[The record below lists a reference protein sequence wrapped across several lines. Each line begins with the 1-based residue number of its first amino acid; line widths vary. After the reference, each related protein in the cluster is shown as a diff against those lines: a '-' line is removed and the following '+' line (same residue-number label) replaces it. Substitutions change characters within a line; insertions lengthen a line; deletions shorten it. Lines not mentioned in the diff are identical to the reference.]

1 MVLRF
6 LLFTFLCLSGSL
18 SFGQS
23 ADFFG
28 SPTTICV
35 GGSVQFTDLSVGA
48 STYSWTFVDGG
59 AGQTSSLTNPIITYN
74 NPGTYDVVLTIAN
87 GLISDTE
94 LKVGYITVL
103 ASASANL
110 TSAAG
115 TNNQTVCSGTPLN
128 NITYDISGATSVN
141 FSSVP
146 PLPSGVT
153 ALFAPTSSG
162 GMVTYSGTPT
172 TPGTFPYSFT
182 TSGANCA
189 PITVNGT
196 ITVAGSPTLSLTSGS
211 TNQTVC
217 VNTPISNI
225 VYSIGGTATG
235 AIVSGLPIGV
245 NGSFSGGLLTI
256 SGTPTFPSG
265 PFTYTVSTT
274 GGPCTPV
281 TLSGV
286 INVDSGIQLA
296 SGLNNQTVCNNTPI
310 TNIVY
315 STGISATGAS
325 VSNLPPGIT
334 GVYSGNTFT
343 ISGTPTV
350 SGVFIYT
357 VTTLGG
363 TCPNDSAL
371 GTITVNSAPTLTLDV
386 VGTDNQL
393 QCFNDPIVD
402 ITYTVG
408 GSATGAVVVGLP
420 LGITGSFTP
429 NVFTITGT
437 ASAPG
442 VYNYTVYTAGSA
454 CGVDSLS
461 GAITVEQAPVLTL
474 ITAPATTTQQV
485 CLNTAIDTII
495 YQYSG
500 AVVGATVINLP
511 AGVNFNIQ
519 SDSIV
524 IFGAG
529 LTTGLIN
536 YTVIAYG
543 GTCPND
549 SASGTITVNSAPTL
563 TLDVA
568 GTDNQLLC
576 FNDSIMDITY
586 TVGGSAT
593 GAVVVGL
600 PLGITGSFTPNVFTI
615 TGTASAPGV
624 YNYTVYT
631 AGSACG
637 VDSLSGAITVEQG
650 PVLTLITAPVSDTQE
665 VCLNTAIDT
674 IIYQYSGAVVGA
686 TVINLPA
693 GVNFNIQSDSIVIF
707 GVGLTTGLIDYTVI
721 AYGGTCPNDSAFG
734 QINISD
740 VIGFNLISATGTDN
754 QFICATPIDS
764 IIYQISSGADTAYV
778 INMPAGLTSGF
789 SNDSLFISG
798 TPASVGGYNFG
809 VVASGGFC
817 PNDTLLISLSGLNP
831 QIILASAAAT
841 DTQTWCLNSTIDSV
855 IYTFSDATGASVL
868 NLPAGISSTV
878 QGDSLIIFGT
888 ATSPGDYPFT
898 VYTTGNGCV
907 ADSAYG
913 LLSIADSAGLA
924 IVSAVGTNAQV
935 LCEGEPI
942 VSIVYVLLG
951 AADTAIVTG
960 LPIGVSSSWSGDS
973 LIITGL
979 PINVGVTNYQVV
991 SSGGVCPNDTLN
1003 GSITVLNVQIALV
1016 SAPFTNDQTV
1026 LVNTPIS
1033 AVVYSVGGPVM
1044 VTDLPPGIIV
1054 TYTPG
1059 TPNLLTLS
1067 GTPIDTG
1074 AFYYVVEF
1082 AGDCD
1087 VNSLV
1092 GKILVVSTFTPID
1105 STLSDTSNIY
1115 VPNLFSPNGDGFNE
1129 TWQIPALASFPDNE
1143 VTVINREG
1151 QIVFN
1156 QFDYNGTWD
1165 GTYYGKPLPEA
1176 TYYYL
1181 INIEQ
1186 GTKILRGPITIL
1198 RNEK

>member
-1 MVLRF
+1 MVSRF
-6 LLFTFLCLSGSL
+6 LHLTLFCLFSSI
-18 SFGQS
+18 SFGQT

-59 AGQTSSLTNPIITYN
+59 AGQTSTAINPIITYN
-74 NPGTYDVVLTIAN
+74 NPGTYDVVLTIVN
-87 GLISDTE
+87 GINSDTE
-94 LKVGYITVL
+94 LKEDYITVL

-110 TSAAG
+110 TSALG
-115 TNNQTVCSGTPLN
+115 TNNQTLCSGTALN

-146 PLPSGVT
+146 PLPSGVI

-235 AIVSGLPIGV
+235 AIVSGLPSGV
-245 NGSFSGGLLTI
+245 NSSFSGGSLTI

-265 PFTYTVSTT
+265 PFAYTVSTT

-281 TLSGV
+281 SLSGV
-286 INVDSGIQLA
+286 INVDSGIQLT

-363 TCPNDSAL
+363 TCANDSAS

-402 ITYTVG
+402 ITYTAG

-442 VYNYTVYTAGSA
+442 VYNYTVYTTGSA

-474 ITAPATTTQQV
+474 ITA
-485 CLNTAIDTII
+485 L
-495 YQYSG
+495 
-500 AVVGATVINLP
+500 
-511 AGVNFNIQ
+511 
-519 SDSIV
+519 
-524 IFGAG
+524 
-529 LTTGLIN
+529 
-536 YTVIAYG
+536 
-543 GTCPND
+543 
-549 SASGTITVNSAPTL
+549 
-563 TLDVA
+563 
-568 GTDNQLLC
+568 
-576 FNDSIMDITY
+576 
-586 TVGGSAT
+586 
-593 GAVVVGL
+593 
-600 PLGITGSFTPNVFTI
+600 
-615 TGTASAPGV
+615 
-624 YNYTVYT
+624 
-631 AGSACG
+631 
-637 VDSLSGAITVEQG
+637 
-650 PVLTLITAPVSDTQE
+650 VSDTQE

-693 GVNFNIQSDSIVIF
+693 GVNFNIQTDSIVIF
-707 GVGLTTGLIDYTVI
+707 GAGLTTGLTDYTVI

-740 VIGFNLISATGTDN
+740 EIGFNLISATGTDS
-754 QFICATPIDS
+754 QLICATPIDS
-764 IIYQISSGADTAYV
+764 IIYQISGGADTAYV

-798 TPASVGGYNFG
+798 TPASVGGFNFG
-809 VVASGGFC
+809 VVAAGGFC

-855 IYTFSDATGASVL
+855 IYTFSDATGAFVL
-868 NLPAGISSTV
+868 PSTLPAGISSTV

-888 ATSPGDYPFT
+888 ATSSGDYPFT

-942 VSIVYVLLG
+942 VSIVYVLLS
-951 AADTAIVTG
+951 AADTAVVTG

-973 LIITGL
+973 LIITGS

-1003 GSITVLNVQIALV
+1003 GSITVLNVEIALV
-1016 SAPFTNDQTV
+1016 SPPYTNDQTV

-1033 AVVYSVGGPVM
+1033 EVIYSVGGPVM
-1044 VTDLPPGIIV
+1044 VSDLPPGIIV

-1059 TPNLLTLS
+1059 IPNLLTLS

-1092 GKILVVSTFTPID
+1092 GKILVVSTFTTID
-1105 STLSDTSNIY
+1105 STLSDTSNVYI
-1115 VPNLFSPNGDGFNE
+1115 PNLFSPNGDGFNE
-1129 TWQIPALASFPDNE
+1129 TWQIPALASFPNNE

-1156 QFDYNGTWD
+1156 QFEYNGTWD
-1165 GTYYGKPLPEA
+1165 GNYNGKPLPEA

-1198 RNEK
+1198 RNQK

>member
-1 MVLRF
+1 MVSRF
-6 LLFTFLCLSGSL
+6 LHLTLFCLFSSI
-18 SFGQS
+18 SFGQT

-59 AGQTSSLTNPIITYN
+59 AGQTSTAINPIITYN
-74 NPGTYDVVLTIAN
+74 NPGTYDVVLTIVN
-87 GLISDTE
+87 GINSDTE
-94 LKVGYITVL
+94 LKEDYITVL

-110 TSAAG
+110 TSALG
-115 TNNQTVCSGTPLN
+115 TNNQTLCSGTALN

-146 PLPSGVT
+146 PLPSGVI

-245 NGSFSGGLLTI
+245 NSSFSGGSLTI

-265 PFTYTVSTT
+265 PFAYTVSTT

-281 TLSGV
+281 SLSGV
-286 INVDSGIQLA
+286 INVDSGIQLT

-343 ISGTPTV
+343 ISGTPNV

-363 TCPNDSAL
+363 TCANDSAS

-402 ITYTVG
+402 ITYTAG

-442 VYNYTVYTAGSA
+442 VYNYTVYTTGSA

-474 ITAPATTTQQV
+474 ITA
-485 CLNTAIDTII
+485 L
-495 YQYSG
+495 
-500 AVVGATVINLP
+500 
-511 AGVNFNIQ
+511 
-519 SDSIV
+519 
-524 IFGAG
+524 
-529 LTTGLIN
+529 
-536 YTVIAYG
+536 
-543 GTCPND
+543 
-549 SASGTITVNSAPTL
+549 
-563 TLDVA
+563 
-568 GTDNQLLC
+568 
-576 FNDSIMDITY
+576 
-586 TVGGSAT
+586 
-593 GAVVVGL
+593 
-600 PLGITGSFTPNVFTI
+600 
-615 TGTASAPGV
+615 
-624 YNYTVYT
+624 
-631 AGSACG
+631 
-637 VDSLSGAITVEQG
+637 
-650 PVLTLITAPVSDTQE
+650 VSDTQE

-693 GVNFNIQSDSIVIF
+693 GVNFNIQTDSIVIF
-707 GVGLTTGLIDYTVI
+707 GAGLTTGLTDYTVI

-740 VIGFNLISATGTDN
+740 EIGFNLISATGTDS
-754 QFICATPIDS
+754 QLICATPIDS
-764 IIYQISSGADTAYV
+764 IIYQISGGADTAYV

-798 TPASVGGYNFG
+798 TPASVGGFNFG
-809 VVASGGFC
+809 VVAAGGFC

-855 IYTFSDATGASVL
+855 IYTFSDATGAFVL
-868 NLPAGISSTV
+868 PSTLPAGISSTV

-888 ATSPGDYPFT
+888 ATSSGDYPFT

-942 VSIVYVLLG
+942 VSIVYVLLS
-951 AADTAIVTG
+951 AADTAVVTG

-973 LIITGL
+973 LIITGS

-1003 GSITVLNVQIALV
+1003 GSITVLNVEIALV
-1016 SAPFTNDQTV
+1016 SPPYTNDQTV

-1033 AVVYSVGGPVM
+1033 EVIYSVGGPVM
-1044 VTDLPPGIIV
+1044 VSDLPPGIIV

-1059 TPNLLTLS
+1059 IPNLLTLS

-1092 GKILVVSTFTPID
+1092 GKILVVSTFTTID
-1105 STLSDTSNIY
+1105 STLSDTSNVYI
-1115 VPNLFSPNGDGFNE
+1115 PNLFSPNGDGFNE
-1129 TWQIPALASFPDNE
+1129 TWQIPALASFPNNE

-1156 QFDYNGTWD
+1156 QFEYNGTWD
-1165 GTYYGKPLPEA
+1165 GNYNGKPLPEA

-1198 RNEK
+1198 RNQK

>member
-59 AGQTSSLTNPIITYN
+59 AGQTSILTNPIITYN

-94 LKVGYITVL
+94 TKVGYITVL

-153 ALFAPTSSG
+153 ALFAPASSG

-245 NGSFSGGLLTI
+245 NGSFSGGSLTI

-461 GAITVEQAPVLTL
+461 GAITVEQ
-474 ITAPATTTQQV
+474 
-485 CLNTAIDTII
+485 
-495 YQYSG
+495 
-500 AVVGATVINLP
+500 
-511 AGVNFNIQ
+511 
-519 SDSIV
+519 
-524 IFGAG
+524 
-529 LTTGLIN
+529 
-536 YTVIAYG
+536 
-543 GTCPND
+543 
-549 SASGTITVNSAPTL
+549 
-563 TLDVA
+563 
-568 GTDNQLLC
+568 
-576 FNDSIMDITY
+576 
-586 TVGGSAT
+586 
-593 GAVVVGL
+593 
-600 PLGITGSFTPNVFTI
+600 
-615 TGTASAPGV
+615 
-624 YNYTVYT
+624 
-631 AGSACG
+631 
-637 VDSLSGAITVEQG
+637 G
-650 PVLTLITAPVSDTQE
+650 PVLTLITTPVSDTQE

>member
-59 AGQTSSLTNPIITYN
+59 AGQTSILTNPIITYN

-94 LKVGYITVL
+94 TKVGYITVL

-153 ALFAPTSSG
+153 SLFAPTSSG

-245 NGSFSGGLLTI
+245 NGSFSGGSLTI

-442 VYNYTVYTAGSA
+442 VYNYTVYTTGSA

-474 ITAPATTTQQV
+474 ITAPATTTQQ
-485 CLNTAIDTII
+485 
-495 YQYSG
+495 
-500 AVVGATVINLP
+500 
-511 AGVNFNIQ
+511 
-519 SDSIV
+519 
-524 IFGAG
+524 
-529 LTTGLIN
+529 
-536 YTVIAYG
+536 
-543 GTCPND
+543 
-549 SASGTITVNSAPTL
+549 
-563 TLDVA
+563 
-568 GTDNQLLC
+568 
-576 FNDSIMDITY
+576 
-586 TVGGSAT
+586 
-593 GAVVVGL
+593 
-600 PLGITGSFTPNVFTI
+600 
-615 TGTASAPGV
+615 
-624 YNYTVYT
+624 
-631 AGSACG
+631 
-637 VDSLSGAITVEQG
+637 
-650 PVLTLITAPVSDTQE
+650 

>member
-393 QCFNDPIVD
+393 QCFNDPIV
-402 ITYTVG
+402 
-408 GSATGAVVVGLP
+408 
-420 LGITGSFTP
+420 
-429 NVFTITGT
+429 
-437 ASAPG
+437 
-442 VYNYTVYTAGSA
+442 
-454 CGVDSLS
+454 
-461 GAITVEQAPVLTL
+461 
-474 ITAPATTTQQV
+474 
-485 CLNTAIDTII
+485 
-495 YQYSG
+495 
-500 AVVGATVINLP
+500 
-511 AGVNFNIQ
+511 
-519 SDSIV
+519 
-524 IFGAG
+524 
-529 LTTGLIN
+529 
-536 YTVIAYG
+536 
-543 GTCPND
+543 
-549 SASGTITVNSAPTL
+549 
-563 TLDVA
+563 
-568 GTDNQLLC
+568 
-576 FNDSIMDITY
+576 DITY

>member
-245 NGSFSGGLLTI
+245 NGSFSAGLLTI

-281 TLSGV
+281 SLSGV

-363 TCPNDSAL
+363 ACPNDSAS

-386 VGTDNQL
+386 AGTDNQL

-511 AGVNFNIQ
+511 AGVNFNVQ

-536 YTVIAYG
+536 
-543 GTCPND
+543 
-549 SASGTITVNSAPTL
+549 
-563 TLDVA
+563 
-568 GTDNQLLC
+568 
-576 FNDSIMDITY
+576 
-586 TVGGSAT
+586 
-593 GAVVVGL
+593 
-600 PLGITGSFTPNVFTI
+600 
-615 TGTASAPGV
+615 
-624 YNYTVYT
+624 
-631 AGSACG
+631 
-637 VDSLSGAITVEQG
+637 
-650 PVLTLITAPVSDTQE
+650 
-665 VCLNTAIDT
+665 
-674 IIYQYSGAVVGA
+674 
-686 TVINLPA
+686 
-693 GVNFNIQSDSIVIF
+693 
-707 GVGLTTGLIDYTVI
+707 YTVI

-898 VYTTGNGCV
+898 VYSTGNGCV

-1198 RNEK
+1198 RN

>member
-1 MVLRF
+1 MVSRF
-6 LLFTFLCLSGSL
+6 LHLTLFCLFSSI
-18 SFGQS
+18 SFGQT

-59 AGQTSSLTNPIITYN
+59 AGQTSTAINPIITYN
-74 NPGTYDVVLTIAN
+74 NPGTYDVVLTIVN
-87 GLISDTE
+87 GINSDTE
-94 LKVGYITVL
+94 LKEDYITVL

-110 TSAAG
+110 TSALG
-115 TNNQTVCSGTPLN
+115 TNNQTLCSGTALN

-146 PLPSGVT
+146 PLPSGVI

-245 NGSFSGGLLTI
+245 NSSFSGGSLTI

-265 PFTYTVSTT
+265 PFAYTVSTT

-281 TLSGV
+281 SLSGV
-286 INVDSGIQLA
+286 INVDSGIQLT

-343 ISGTPTV
+343 ISGTPNV

-363 TCPNDSAL
+363 TCANDSAS

-402 ITYTVG
+402 ITYTAG

-442 VYNYTVYTAGSA
+442 VYNYTVYTTGSA

-474 ITAPATTTQQV
+474 ITA
-485 CLNTAIDTII
+485 L
-495 YQYSG
+495 
-500 AVVGATVINLP
+500 
-511 AGVNFNIQ
+511 
-519 SDSIV
+519 
-524 IFGAG
+524 
-529 LTTGLIN
+529 
-536 YTVIAYG
+536 
-543 GTCPND
+543 
-549 SASGTITVNSAPTL
+549 
-563 TLDVA
+563 
-568 GTDNQLLC
+568 
-576 FNDSIMDITY
+576 
-586 TVGGSAT
+586 
-593 GAVVVGL
+593 
-600 PLGITGSFTPNVFTI
+600 
-615 TGTASAPGV
+615 
-624 YNYTVYT
+624 
-631 AGSACG
+631 
-637 VDSLSGAITVEQG
+637 
-650 PVLTLITAPVSDTQE
+650 VSDTQE

-693 GVNFNIQSDSIVIF
+693 GVNFNIQTDSIVIF
-707 GVGLTTGLIDYTVI
+707 GAGLTTGLINYTVI

-740 VIGFNLISATGTDN
+740 EIGFNLISATGTDS
-754 QFICATPIDS
+754 QLICATPIDS
-764 IIYQISSGADTAYV
+764 IIYQISGGADTAYV

-798 TPASVGGYNFG
+798 TPASVGGFNFG
-809 VVASGGFC
+809 VVAAGGFC

-855 IYTFSDATGASVL
+855 IYTFSDATGAFVL
-868 NLPAGISSTV
+868 PSTLPAGISSTV

-888 ATSPGDYPFT
+888 ATSSGDYPFT

-942 VSIVYVLLG
+942 VSIVYVLLS
-951 AADTAIVTG
+951 AADTAVVTG

-973 LIITGL
+973 LIITGS

-1003 GSITVLNVQIALV
+1003 GSITVLNVEIALV
-1016 SAPFTNDQTV
+1016 SPPYTNDQTV

-1033 AVVYSVGGPVM
+1033 EVIYSVGGPVM
-1044 VTDLPPGIIV
+1044 VSDLPPGIIV

-1059 TPNLLTLS
+1059 IPNLLTLS

-1092 GKILVVSTFTPID
+1092 GKILVVSTFTTID
-1105 STLSDTSNIY
+1105 STLSDTSNVYI
-1115 VPNLFSPNGDGFNE
+1115 PNLFSPNGDGFNE
-1129 TWQIPALASFPDNE
+1129 TWQIPALASFPNNE

-1156 QFDYNGTWD
+1156 QFEYNGTWD
-1165 GTYYGKPLPEA
+1165 GNYNGKPLPEA

-1198 RNEK
+1198 RNQK

>member
-59 AGQTSSLTNPIITYN
+59 AGQTSILTNPIITYN

-110 TSAAG
+110 TSALG
-115 TNNQTVCSGTPLN
+115 TNNQTLCSGTALN

-146 PLPSGVT
+146 PLPSGVI

-245 NGSFSGGLLTI
+245 NSSFSGGSLTI

-265 PFTYTVSTT
+265 PFAYTVSTT
-274 GGPCTPV
+274 GGPCAPV
-281 TLSGV
+281 SLSGV
-286 INVDSGIQLA
+286 INVDSGIQLT

-363 TCPNDSAL
+363 ACPNDSAS

-442 VYNYTVYTAGSA
+442 VYNYTVYT
-454 CGVDSLS
+454 
-461 GAITVEQAPVLTL
+461 T
-474 ITAPATTTQQV
+474 
-485 CLNTAIDTII
+485 
-495 YQYSG
+495 
-500 AVVGATVINLP
+500 
-511 AGVNFNIQ
+511 
-519 SDSIV
+519 
-524 IFGAG
+524 
-529 LTTGLIN
+529 
-536 YTVIAYG
+536 
-543 GTCPND
+543 
-549 SASGTITVNSAPTL
+549 
-563 TLDVA
+563 
-568 GTDNQLLC
+568 
-576 FNDSIMDITY
+576 
-586 TVGGSAT
+586 
-593 GAVVVGL
+593 
-600 PLGITGSFTPNVFTI
+600 
-615 TGTASAPGV
+615 
-624 YNYTVYT
+624 
-631 AGSACG
+631 GSACG

-855 IYTFSDATGASVL
+855 IYTFSDATAASVL

-1156 QFDYNGTWD
+1156 QFEYNGTWD

>member
-1 MVLRF
+1 MVSRF
-6 LLFTFLCLSGSL
+6 LHLTLFCLFSSI
-18 SFGQS
+18 SFGQT

-59 AGQTSSLTNPIITYN
+59 AGQTSTAINPIITYN
-74 NPGTYDVVLTIAN
+74 NPGTYDVVLTIVN
-87 GLISDTE
+87 GINSDTE
-94 LKVGYITVL
+94 LKEDYITVL

-110 TSAAG
+110 TSALG
-115 TNNQTVCSGTPLN
+115 TNNQTLCSGTALN

-146 PLPSGVT
+146 PLPSGVI

-235 AIVSGLPIGV
+235 AIVSGLPSGV
-245 NGSFSGGLLTI
+245 NSSFSGGSLTI

-265 PFTYTVSTT
+265 PFAYTVSTT

-281 TLSGV
+281 SLSGV
-286 INVDSGIQLA
+286 INVDSGIQLT

-363 TCPNDSAL
+363 TCANDSAS

-402 ITYTVG
+402 ITYTAG

-442 VYNYTVYTAGSA
+442 VYNYTVYTTGSA

-474 ITAPATTTQQV
+474 ITA
-485 CLNTAIDTII
+485 L
-495 YQYSG
+495 
-500 AVVGATVINLP
+500 
-511 AGVNFNIQ
+511 
-519 SDSIV
+519 
-524 IFGAG
+524 
-529 LTTGLIN
+529 
-536 YTVIAYG
+536 
-543 GTCPND
+543 
-549 SASGTITVNSAPTL
+549 
-563 TLDVA
+563 
-568 GTDNQLLC
+568 
-576 FNDSIMDITY
+576 
-586 TVGGSAT
+586 
-593 GAVVVGL
+593 
-600 PLGITGSFTPNVFTI
+600 
-615 TGTASAPGV
+615 
-624 YNYTVYT
+624 
-631 AGSACG
+631 
-637 VDSLSGAITVEQG
+637 
-650 PVLTLITAPVSDTQE
+650 VSDTQE

-693 GVNFNIQSDSIVIF
+693 GVNFNIQTDSIVIF
-707 GVGLTTGLIDYTVI
+707 GAGLTTGLINYTVI

-740 VIGFNLISATGTDN
+740 EIGFNLISATGTDS
-754 QFICATPIDS
+754 QLICATPIDS
-764 IIYQISSGADTAYV
+764 IIYQISGGADTAYV

-798 TPASVGGYNFG
+798 TPASVGGFNFG
-809 VVASGGFC
+809 VVAAGGFC

-855 IYTFSDATGASVL
+855 IYTFSDATGAFVL
-868 NLPAGISSTV
+868 PSTLPAGISSTV

-888 ATSPGDYPFT
+888 ATSSGDYPFT

-942 VSIVYVLLG
+942 VSIVYVLLS
-951 AADTAIVTG
+951 AADTAVVTG

-973 LIITGL
+973 LIITGS

-1003 GSITVLNVQIALV
+1003 GSITVLNVEIALV
-1016 SAPFTNDQTV
+1016 SPPYTNDQTV

-1033 AVVYSVGGPVM
+1033 EVIYSVGGPVM
-1044 VTDLPPGIIV
+1044 VSDLPPGIIV

-1059 TPNLLTLS
+1059 IPNLLTLS

-1092 GKILVVSTFTPID
+1092 GKILVVSTFTTID
-1105 STLSDTSNIY
+1105 STLSDTSNVYI
-1115 VPNLFSPNGDGFNE
+1115 PNLFSPNGDGFNE
-1129 TWQIPALASFPDNE
+1129 TWQIPALASFPNNE

-1156 QFDYNGTWD
+1156 QFEYNGTWD
-1165 GTYYGKPLPEA
+1165 GNYNGKPLPEA

-1198 RNEK
+1198 RNQK

>member
-94 LKVGYITVL
+94 AKVGYITVL

-153 ALFAPTSSG
+153 ALFAPASSG

-245 NGSFSGGLLTI
+245 NGSFSGGSLTI

-393 QCFNDPIVD
+393 QCFNDPIV
-402 ITYTVG
+402 
-408 GSATGAVVVGLP
+408 
-420 LGITGSFTP
+420 
-429 NVFTITGT
+429 
-437 ASAPG
+437 
-442 VYNYTVYTAGSA
+442 
-454 CGVDSLS
+454 
-461 GAITVEQAPVLTL
+461 
-474 ITAPATTTQQV
+474 
-485 CLNTAIDTII
+485 
-495 YQYSG
+495 
-500 AVVGATVINLP
+500 
-511 AGVNFNIQ
+511 
-519 SDSIV
+519 
-524 IFGAG
+524 
-529 LTTGLIN
+529 
-536 YTVIAYG
+536 
-543 GTCPND
+543 
-549 SASGTITVNSAPTL
+549 
-563 TLDVA
+563 
-568 GTDNQLLC
+568 
-576 FNDSIMDITY
+576 DITY

>member
-1 MVLRF
+1 MVSRF
-6 LLFTFLCLSGSL
+6 LHLTLFCLFSSI
-18 SFGQS
+18 SFGQT

-59 AGQTSSLTNPIITYN
+59 AGQTSTAINPIITYN
-74 NPGTYDVVLTIAN
+74 NPGTYDVVLTIVN
-87 GLISDTE
+87 GINSDTE
-94 LKVGYITVL
+94 LKEDYITVL

-110 TSAAG
+110 TSALG
-115 TNNQTVCSGTPLN
+115 TNNQTLCSGTALN

-146 PLPSGVT
+146 PLPSGVI

-245 NGSFSGGLLTI
+245 NSSFSGGSLTI

-265 PFTYTVSTT
+265 PFAYTVSTT

-281 TLSGV
+281 SLSGV
-286 INVDSGIQLA
+286 INVDSGIQLT

-363 TCPNDSAL
+363 TCANDSAS

-402 ITYTVG
+402 ITYTAG

-474 ITAPATTTQQV
+474 ITA
-485 CLNTAIDTII
+485 L
-495 YQYSG
+495 
-500 AVVGATVINLP
+500 
-511 AGVNFNIQ
+511 
-519 SDSIV
+519 
-524 IFGAG
+524 
-529 LTTGLIN
+529 
-536 YTVIAYG
+536 
-543 GTCPND
+543 
-549 SASGTITVNSAPTL
+549 
-563 TLDVA
+563 
-568 GTDNQLLC
+568 
-576 FNDSIMDITY
+576 
-586 TVGGSAT
+586 
-593 GAVVVGL
+593 
-600 PLGITGSFTPNVFTI
+600 
-615 TGTASAPGV
+615 
-624 YNYTVYT
+624 
-631 AGSACG
+631 
-637 VDSLSGAITVEQG
+637 
-650 PVLTLITAPVSDTQE
+650 VSDTQE

-693 GVNFNIQSDSIVIF
+693 GVNFNIQTDSIVIF
-707 GVGLTTGLIDYTVI
+707 GAGLTTGLTDYTVI

-740 VIGFNLISATGTDN
+740 EIGFNLISATGTDS
-754 QFICATPIDS
+754 QLICATPIDS
-764 IIYQISSGADTAYV
+764 IIYQISGGADTAYV

-798 TPASVGGYNFG
+798 TPASVGGFNFG
-809 VVASGGFC
+809 VVAAGGFC

-855 IYTFSDATGASVL
+855 IYTFSDATGAFVL
-868 NLPAGISSTV
+868 PSTLPAGISSTV

-888 ATSPGDYPFT
+888 ATSSGDYPFT

-942 VSIVYVLLG
+942 VSIVYVLLS
-951 AADTAIVTG
+951 AADTAVVTG

-973 LIITGL
+973 LIITGS

-1003 GSITVLNVQIALV
+1003 GSITVLNVEIALV
-1016 SAPFTNDQTV
+1016 SPPYTNDQTV

-1033 AVVYSVGGPVM
+1033 EVIYSVGGPVM
-1044 VTDLPPGIIV
+1044 VSDLPPGIIV

-1059 TPNLLTLS
+1059 IPNLLTLS

-1105 STLSDTSNIY
+1105 STLSDTSNVYI
-1115 VPNLFSPNGDGFNE
+1115 PNLFSPNGDGFNE
-1129 TWQIPALASFPDNE
+1129 TWQIPALASFPNNE

-1156 QFDYNGTWD
+1156 QFEYNGTWD
-1165 GTYYGKPLPEA
+1165 GNYNGKPLPEA

-1198 RNEK
+1198 RNQK

>member
-1 MVLRF
+1 M
-6 LLFTFLCLSGSL
+6 
-18 SFGQS
+18 
-23 ADFFG
+23 
-28 SPTTICV
+28 
-35 GGSVQFTDLSVGA
+35 
-48 STYSWTFVDGG
+48 
-59 AGQTSSLTNPIITYN
+59 
-74 NPGTYDVVLTIAN
+74 
-87 GLISDTE
+87 
-94 LKVGYITVL
+94 
-103 ASASANL
+103 
-110 TSAAG
+110 
-115 TNNQTVCSGTPLN
+115 
-128 NITYDISGATSVN
+128 
-141 FSSVP
+141 
-146 PLPSGVT
+146 
-153 ALFAPTSSG
+153 
-162 GMVTYSGTPT
+162 
-172 TPGTFPYSFT
+172 
-182 TSGANCA
+182 
-189 PITVNGT
+189 
-196 ITVAGSPTLSLTSGS
+196 
-211 TNQTVC
+211 
-217 VNTPISNI
+217 
-225 VYSIGGTATG
+225 
-235 AIVSGLPIGV
+235 
-245 NGSFSGGLLTI
+245 
-256 SGTPTFPSG
+256 
-265 PFTYTVSTT
+265 
-274 GGPCTPV
+274 
-281 TLSGV
+281 
-286 INVDSGIQLA
+286 
-296 SGLNNQTVCNNTPI
+296 
-310 TNIVY
+310 
-315 STGISATGAS
+315 
-325 VSNLPPGIT
+325 
-334 GVYSGNTFT
+334 
-343 ISGTPTV
+343 
-350 SGVFIYT
+350 
-357 VTTLGG
+357 
-363 TCPNDSAL
+363 
-371 GTITVNSAPTLTLDV
+371 
-386 VGTDNQL
+386 
-393 QCFNDPIVD
+393 
-402 ITYTVG
+402 
-408 GSATGAVVVGLP
+408 
-420 LGITGSFTP
+420 
-429 NVFTITGT
+429 
-437 ASAPG
+437 
-442 VYNYTVYTAGSA
+442 
-454 CGVDSLS
+454 
-461 GAITVEQAPVLTL
+461 
-474 ITAPATTTQQV
+474 
-485 CLNTAIDTII
+485 
-495 YQYSG
+495 
-500 AVVGATVINLP
+500 
-511 AGVNFNIQ
+511 
-519 SDSIV
+519 
-524 IFGAG
+524 
-529 LTTGLIN
+529 
-536 YTVIAYG
+536 
-543 GTCPND
+543 
-549 SASGTITVNSAPTL
+549 
-563 TLDVA
+563 
-568 GTDNQLLC
+568 
-576 FNDSIMDITY
+576 
-586 TVGGSAT
+586 
-593 GAVVVGL
+593 
-600 PLGITGSFTPNVFTI
+600 
-615 TGTASAPGV
+615 
-624 YNYTVYT
+624 
-631 AGSACG
+631 
-637 VDSLSGAITVEQG
+637 
-650 PVLTLITAPVSDTQE
+650 
-665 VCLNTAIDT
+665 
-674 IIYQYSGAVVGA
+674 
-686 TVINLPA
+686 
-693 GVNFNIQSDSIVIF
+693 NFNIQSDSIVIF

-1165 GTYYGKPLPEA
+1165 GTYNGKPLPEA

>member
-59 AGQTSSLTNPIITYN
+59 AGQTSILTNPIITYN

-94 LKVGYITVL
+94 TKVGYITVL

-245 NGSFSGGLLTI
+245 NGSFSGGSLTI

-442 VYNYTVYTAGSA
+442 VYNYTVYTTGSA

-474 ITAPATTTQQV
+474 ITAPATTTQQ
-485 CLNTAIDTII
+485 
-495 YQYSG
+495 
-500 AVVGATVINLP
+500 
-511 AGVNFNIQ
+511 
-519 SDSIV
+519 
-524 IFGAG
+524 
-529 LTTGLIN
+529 
-536 YTVIAYG
+536 
-543 GTCPND
+543 
-549 SASGTITVNSAPTL
+549 
-563 TLDVA
+563 
-568 GTDNQLLC
+568 
-576 FNDSIMDITY
+576 
-586 TVGGSAT
+586 
-593 GAVVVGL
+593 
-600 PLGITGSFTPNVFTI
+600 
-615 TGTASAPGV
+615 
-624 YNYTVYT
+624 
-631 AGSACG
+631 
-637 VDSLSGAITVEQG
+637 
-650 PVLTLITAPVSDTQE
+650 

-1165 GTYYGKPLPEA
+1165 GTYNGKPLPEA

>member
-59 AGQTSSLTNPIITYN
+59 AGQTSILTNPIITYN

-94 LKVGYITVL
+94 TKVGYITVL

-128 NITYDISGATSVN
+128 NITYDISGATTVT

-153 ALFAPTSSG
+153 VLFAPTSSG

-245 NGSFSGGLLTI
+245 NGSFSGGSLTI

-442 VYNYTVYTAGSA
+442 VYNYTVYT
-454 CGVDSLS
+454 
-461 GAITVEQAPVLTL
+461 T
-474 ITAPATTTQQV
+474 
-485 CLNTAIDTII
+485 
-495 YQYSG
+495 
-500 AVVGATVINLP
+500 
-511 AGVNFNIQ
+511 
-519 SDSIV
+519 
-524 IFGAG
+524 
-529 LTTGLIN
+529 
-536 YTVIAYG
+536 
-543 GTCPND
+543 
-549 SASGTITVNSAPTL
+549 
-563 TLDVA
+563 
-568 GTDNQLLC
+568 
-576 FNDSIMDITY
+576 
-586 TVGGSAT
+586 
-593 GAVVVGL
+593 
-600 PLGITGSFTPNVFTI
+600 
-615 TGTASAPGV
+615 
-624 YNYTVYT
+624 
-631 AGSACG
+631 GSACG

>member
-59 AGQTSSLTNPIITYN
+59 AGQTSILTNPIITYN

-94 LKVGYITVL
+94 TKVGYITVL

-245 NGSFSGGLLTI
+245 NGSFSGGSLTI

-281 TLSGV
+281 SLSGV
-286 INVDSGIQLA
+286 INVDSGIQLT

-363 TCPNDSAL
+363 TCANDSAS

-402 ITYTVG
+402 ITYTAG

-442 VYNYTVYTAGSA
+442 VYNYTVYTTGSA

-474 ITAPATTTQQV
+474 ITA
-485 CLNTAIDTII
+485 L
-495 YQYSG
+495 
-500 AVVGATVINLP
+500 
-511 AGVNFNIQ
+511 
-519 SDSIV
+519 
-524 IFGAG
+524 
-529 LTTGLIN
+529 
-536 YTVIAYG
+536 
-543 GTCPND
+543 
-549 SASGTITVNSAPTL
+549 
-563 TLDVA
+563 
-568 GTDNQLLC
+568 
-576 FNDSIMDITY
+576 
-586 TVGGSAT
+586 
-593 GAVVVGL
+593 
-600 PLGITGSFTPNVFTI
+600 
-615 TGTASAPGV
+615 
-624 YNYTVYT
+624 
-631 AGSACG
+631 
-637 VDSLSGAITVEQG
+637 
-650 PVLTLITAPVSDTQE
+650 VSDTQE

-693 GVNFNIQSDSIVIF
+693 GVNFNIQTDSIVIF
-707 GVGLTTGLIDYTVI
+707 GAGLTTGLTDYTVI

-740 VIGFNLISATGTDN
+740 EIGFNLISATGTDS
-754 QFICATPIDS
+754 QLICATPIDS
-764 IIYQISSGADTAYV
+764 IIYQISGGADTAYV

-798 TPASVGGYNFG
+798 TPASVGGFNFG
-809 VVASGGFC
+809 VVAAGGFC

-1156 QFDYNGTWD
+1156 QFEYNGTWD